1 MGLMES
7 PVQEV
12 PKQVTPGA
20 RRTNWAPL
28 CVGFGLSTP
37 IYIREQL
44 PKTARQLCFRKLL
57 VKEQVPFYLL
67 VSFLAM
73 LEKALSLDCFIFPA
87 QTVTRQS
94 RCMWQNLLG
103 ARVGERLRKAF
114 CFGCFVPA
122 SLWPFSLKQSLPA
135 GHPYFKYN

>member
-1 MGLMES
+1 MMGLMES

-57 VKEQVPFYLL
+57 VK
-67 VSFLAM
+67 S
-73 LEKALSLDCFIFPA
+73 KSHSI
-87 QTVTRQS
+87 S
-94 RCMWQNLLG
+94 
-103 ARVGERLRKAF
+103 
-114 CFGCFVPA
+114 
-122 SLWPFSLKQSLPA
+122 
-135 GHPYFKYN
+135 